1 MRSLLESRFPLIGP
15 GDIQLCNPAVVLEG
29 VGLSAGL
36 VLCARAVSVNLADN
50 SHGFSLLPNPAVV
63 IVYDNGNIFDNKS
76 LKMMDQT
83 RYPEE
88 HLATTPPNSTCD
100 YFS

>member
-1 MRSLLESRFPLIGP
+1 M
-15 GDIQLCNPAVVLEG
+15 
-29 VGLSAGL
+29 
-36 VLCARAVSVNLADN
+36 
-50 SHGFSLLPNPAVV
+50 

-83 RYPEE
+83 HYPDE